1 LTPIRPPSLLAAALV
16 TAVVVAGCGS
26 DESGEEPGTVA
37 DGTPGTAQLQSGVID
52 GSLELTVTEIP
63 RNGHEAQTGRI
74 RFSGPFEGGGGDELP
89 NFDLG
94 VSMQETGED
103 DVDFG
108 MIATADAGYIE
119 FQGQGYEID
128 QAVFERLRS
137 ATPFATLDP
146 TQWFASRSKERRE
159 EIDGTETI
167 HTSGKADV
175 ARIFPDLEQ
184 AARQIGLKPGDLK
197 ATQRFV
203 DEATL
208 DVFTGVD
215 DGILRRLDL
224 RLASHGSLE
233 GSGRVK
239 LVQEFSMTVSD
250 LNEDQEIDTPED
262 PAPFNELVDKLPFQ
276 LSGLGEFLSGGPG
289 RAESG
294 GAG

>member
-1 LTPIRPPSLLAAALV
+1 MTPTRALSLLTVALV
-16 TAVVVAGCGS
+16 TAAAIIAGCGDDS
-26 DESGEEPGTVA
+26 GDEDPATEIESGV
-37 DGTPGTAQLQSGVID
+37 VD
-52 GSLELTVTEIP
+52 GSLELSLA
-63 RNGHEAQTGRI
+63 RRAGGQAQTGRI
-74 RFSGPFEGGGGDELP
+74 SFSGPFEGEGGSELP
-89 NFDLG
+89 NFDLA

-146 TQWFASRSKERRE
+146 TQWFASRSKESRE

-184 AARQIGLKPGDLK
+184 AARQIGLKPGDLE
-197 ATQRFV
+197 ASQRSF
-203 DEATL
+203 DDATL

-224 RLASHGSLE
+224 RLAAHGSSE
-233 GSGRVK
+233 DIGRFNT
-239 LVQEFSMTVSD
+239 VQEFSMTVSD
-250 LNEDQEIDTPED
+250 VNEDQEIDAPED
-262 PAPFNELVDKLPFQ
+262 PAPFTDLVDKLPLQ

-289 RAESG
+289 RG
-294 GAG
+294 YPGP

>member
-1 LTPIRPPSLLAAALV
+1 MTPTRALSLLTVALV
-16 TAVVVAGCGS
+16 TAAAIIAGCGDDS
-26 DESGEEPGTVA
+26 GDEDPATEIESGV
-37 DGTPGTAQLQSGVID
+37 VD
-52 GSLELTVTEIP
+52 GSLELSLAP
-63 RNGHEAQTGRI
+63 RAGGQAQTGQI
-74 RFSGPFEGGGGDELP
+74 SFSGPFEGEGGNELP
-89 NFDLG
+89 NFDLA

-103 DVDFG
+103 HVDFG

-146 TQWFASRSKERRE
+146 TQWFASRSKESRE

-197 ATQRFV
+197 ASQRSF

-208 DVFTGVD
+208 DVFTGAE

-239 LVQEFSMTVSD
+239 LVQEFSMTMSD
-250 LNEDQEIDTPED
+250 LNEDQEIDAPED
-262 PAPFNELVDKLPFQ
+262 PAPFTDLVDKLPLQ

-289 RAESG
+289 RG
-294 GAG
+294 YPGP